1 MSEHRGTPPRPA
13 TPAEPAAA
21 QPAAPPAAPAPS
33 AAPNPPSVR
42 AKPAVPAGPAGT
54 AGARASTPPRI
65 PDEPAAVAERG
76 GGARP
81 GPARREMAVVVALW
95 LAGAAVALFAA
106 SRAWLRLAAPRNPP
120 LPPVEVSLA
129 GGDLEP
135 VVPALAVVGLAAV
148 VALLAT
154 RGWARLAVGVLV
166 TAAGLALALRGLA
179 HARPPGEE
187 LARQLLVDRGEGG
200 GVPPDA
206 VVSAT
211 AVPAWPVLAA
221 LGGLAL
227 LAGGILTILR
237 GRLWPAMSARY
248 ERPGAAPAEDA
259 DEDRAWDALDRGED
273 PTAR

>member
-21 QPAAPPAAPAPS
+21 QPAPLATPAAPAAGQASPTAS
-33 AAPNPPSVR
+33 D
-42 AKPAVPAGPAGT
+42 VPA
-54 AGARASTPPRI
+54 
-65 PDEPAAVAERG
+65 EPAAAAQPAAGR
-76 GGARP
+76 RP

-154 RGWARLAVGVLV
+154 RGWTRLAVGVLV